1 MSVSSDLAAPNPT
14 PTRSQPARRA
24 ETRRRL
30 VEAGAALFAEQGL
43 HGATSVAIAKRAGV
57 ATGTF
62 YLHFAD
68 KHALFEEIVDA
79 TLAELRARQ
88 ERAAAALSPD
98 DDELL
103 TQLGVLV
110 DFAADKRDVIRVVFE
125 RGGENAEIAAR
136 IHDQTAGRVEAT
148 LRRMAERQR
157 LPVHPAAAA
166 QARAATLIRVIAW
179 WAEDPTRATREEI
192 VETLYHLAPTRVVRA
207 KAERADRSAPA
218 DRRE

>member
-1 MSVSSDLAAPNPT
+1 MSVSADVAAKT
-14 PTRSQPARRA
+14 PTTRGQPGRRA

-30 VEAGAALFAEQGL
+30 AEAGAAVFAEQGL

-68 KHALFEEIVDA
+68 KHALFSEIVDA

-88 ERAAAALSPD
+88 ERAAAALAPG
-98 DDELL
+98 DDELRV
-103 TQLGVLV
+103 QLGVLA
-110 DFAADKRDVIRVVFE
+110 DFTQDKRDLIRVTFE

-148 LRRMAERQR
+148 LRRMAEHAP

-179 WAEDPTRATREEI
+179 WAEDPARATREEI
-192 VETLYHLAPTRVVRA
+192 VETLYHLAPTRLVRA
-207 KAERADRSAPA
+207 AAQRPDPQE
-218 DRRE
+218 

>member
-1 MSVSSDLAAPNPT
+1 MSVSSELAEQT
-14 PTRSQPARRA
+14 SPTRGQPARRA

-30 VEAGAALFAEQGL
+30 TEAGAALFAEQGL
-43 HGATSVAIAKRAGV
+43 HGATSVAIARRAGV

-79 TLAELRARQ
+79 TLAELRERQ
-88 ERAAAALSPD
+88 ERAAAALAAG
-98 DDELL
+98 DDELR

-110 DFAADKRDVIRVVFE
+110 DFARDKRELIRVTFE
-125 RGGENAEIAAR
+125 RGGENADVAAR

-148 LRRMAERQR
+148 LRRMAEREP
-157 LPVHPAAAA
+157 LSVHPAAAA

-207 KAERADRSAPA
+207 EAECADRS
-218 DRRE
+218 